1 MLGRLNLLDLTI
13 SWILRAKGVRWHK
26 LTLDECE
33 NSEIVKSRK
42 YFVGLRTY
50 C

>member
-1 MLGRLNLLDLTI
+1 MLGKFNLLDLTI
-13 SWILRAKGVRWHK
+13 SWILRAKGVRGHK
-26 LTLDECE
+26 LTMDECE
-33 NSEIVKSRK
+33 NRYIVKSGK